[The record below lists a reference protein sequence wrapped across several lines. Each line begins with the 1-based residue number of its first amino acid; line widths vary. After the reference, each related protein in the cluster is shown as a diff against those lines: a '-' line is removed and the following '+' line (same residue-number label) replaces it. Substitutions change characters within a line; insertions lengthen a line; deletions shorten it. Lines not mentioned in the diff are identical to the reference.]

1 MKYGIRGQGNQY
13 FKLKSVYINCIY
25 KIINWYQNIFHIKQ
39 WKDTTVQ
46 NSVPGTVQYLTEW
59 SVWGLYNNYFKKK
72 LSLSSKGL
80 NLLAIYKYLYTFYIL
95 LYRFIINCILACQK
109 NILVLSEVRSI
120 IQRNEIC
127 VNVKE

>member
-1 MKYGIRGQGNQY
+1 MKRH
-13 FKLKSVYINCIY
+13 NC
-25 KIINWYQNIFHIKQ
+25 
-39 WKDTTVQ
+39 
-46 NSVPGTVQYLTEW
+46 TEFGAW
-59 SVWGLYNNYFKKK
+59 DCTISDRMISLRFITITLKKK

-95 LYRFIINCILACQK
+95 LYIFIINCILACQK
-109 NILVLSEVRSI
+109 NILVLSEVRST